1 MMINGQ
7 FSVVRGKREIQTLHC
22 LGNVLYL
29 YAQAIFF
36 ENEVGTMLGT
46 YLKECLYFT
55 ANRLGRVITKLAEDE
70 FAASGLS
77 PSSAFLLMAV
87 FEKEGISQ
95 KELGEI
101 LHLQPSTVT
110 RLIEKLVTKRLI
122 TSRVEGRLSLIF
134 ATDKGKALDETINVC
149 WNNLRNRYNVLLGV
163 KEGDE
168 LSLHLYKVSDQLEKY

>member
-1 MMINGQ
+1 
-7 FSVVRGKREIQTLHC
+7 
-22 LGNVLYL
+22 
-29 YAQAIFF
+29 
-36 ENEVGTMLGT
+36 MLET

-55 ANRLGRVITKLAEDE
+55 ANRLGRVITKMAEDE

-77 PSSAFLLMAV
+77 PTSAFLLMAV

-110 RLIEKLVTKRLI
+110 RLIEKLVIKGLI
-122 TSRVEGRLSLIF
+122 NSRVEGRLSLIF
-134 ATDKGKALDETINVC
+134 ATDKGQALNDTINEC
-149 WNNLRNRYNVLLGV
+149 WNNLRKRYAALMGK

-168 LSLHLYKVSDQLEKY
+168 VSLYLYKVSDQLENKE

>member
-1 MMINGQ
+1 LYVQTIINL
-7 FSVVRGKREIQTLHC
+7 KDE
-22 LGNVLYL
+22 
-29 YAQAIFF
+29 
-36 ENEVGTMLGT
+36 EKMLDT

-55 ANRLGRVITKLAEDE
+55 ANRLGRIITKMAEDE

-77 PSSAFLLMAV
+77 PNSAFLLMAV

-110 RLIEKLVTKRLI
+110 RLIEKLIIKGLI
-122 TSRVEGRLSLIF
+122 SSRVDGRLSLIF
-134 ATDKGKALDETINVC
+134 ATDKGRALDGSINEC
-149 WNNLRNRYNVLLGV
+149 WDNLRKRYSALMGE

-168 LSLHLYKVSDQLEKY
+168 LSHQLFTVSDQLENIER

>member
-1 MMINGQ
+1 MEIYYICMRKQ
-7 FSVVRGKREIQTLHC
+7 FIG
-22 LGNVLYL
+22 
-29 YAQAIFF
+29 
-36 ENEVGTMLGT
+36 NEVGTLLGT

-55 ANRLGRVITKLAEDE
+55 ANRLGRVITKMAEDE

-77 PSSAFLLMAV
+77 PTSAFLLMAV

-110 RLIEKLVTKRLI
+110 RLIEKLIIKGLI
-122 TSRVEGRLSLIF
+122 TNRVDGRLSLIY
-134 ATDKGKALDETINVC
+134 ATDKGKALEEPINES
-149 WNNLRNRYNVLLGV
+149 WNSLRSRYSALLGE

-168 LSLHLYKVSDQLEKY
+168 LSLYLYKVSDRIENIE